1 MADKAKAARKQL
13 HNIANG
19 IKNAAKGYAAAIDE
33 SVKKLNEEK
42 VIAGFIEYK
51 TVAHDYI
58 QKGIIDMDPYDV
70 MDESKTETKLG
81 NVADSIFT
89 SYKETIMNTVNVK
102 NYKSQEV
109 LDAEMKEIEK
119 LDESSI
125 HLLHS
130 AVIRANI
137 ELDTN
142 NTEENKVRL
151 YVEVRKYIRAIAHFG
166 LSDITGISIAQCN
179 MPAVNEA
186 AKDILS
192 ELKMNVST
200 HEEAEAIVESVKGTI
215 DKTPDAVKKGWT
227 GSIMVGLTKVGGLL
241 WDFAK
246 GAVFYVYNGIKKVI
260 GSIIKVSALALS
272 CIIDLLDAA
281 TTKDFGASGAKGII
295 RKGMM
300 AMTAEEDSA
309 A

>member
-19 IKNAAKGYAAAIDE
+19 IKNAAKGYAAAIDQ

-58 QKGIIDMDPYDV
+58 QKGIIDTDPYDV

-89 SYKETIMNTVNVK
+89 NYKETIMKTVNAQ

-295 RKGMM
+295 RKGMI

>member
-19 IKNAAKGYAAAIDE
+19 IKNAAKGYAAAIDQ

-58 QKGIIDMDPYDV
+58 QEGIIDTDPYDV
-70 MDESKTETKLG
+70 MDESKPETKLG

-89 SYKETIMNTVNVK
+89 NYKETIMNTVNAK

-215 DKTPDAVKKGWT
+215 DKTPDAVKKSWT

-260 GSIIKVSALALS
+260 GSIIKVSALTLS

-295 RKGMM
+295 RKGMV

>member
-1 MADKAKAARKQL
+1 MADKAKAARKRL

-19 IKNAAKGYAAAIDE
+19 IKNAAKGYAAAIDQ

-58 QKGIIDMDPYDV
+58 QKGIIDKDPYDV
-70 MDESKTETKLG
+70 MDESKPETKLG

-89 SYKETIMNTVNVK
+89 NYKEAIMKTVNAQ

-241 WDFAK
+241 WE
-246 GAVFYVYNGIKKVI
+246 I
-260 GSIIKVSALALS
+260 GRAHV
-272 CIIDLLDAA
+272 
-281 TTKDFGASGAKGII
+281 
-295 RKGMM
+295 
-300 AMTAEEDSA
+300 
-309 A
+309 

>member
-19 IKNAAKGYAAAIDE
+19 IKNAAKGYAAAIDQ

-58 QKGIIDMDPYDV
+58 QKGIIDTDPYDV
-70 MDESKTETKLG
+70 MDESKPETKLG
-81 NVADSIFT
+81 NVADSIFK

-215 DKTPDAVKKGWT
+215 DKTPDAVKKGWS

-246 GAVFYVYNGIKKVI
+246 GVVCYVYNGVKKVI

-295 RKGMM
+295 RKGMV
-300 AMTAEEDSA
+300 AMTEEDA
-309 A
+309 KA